1 MQILVDTSVWID
13 YFDGAI
19 TPRTDYLHEA
29 LGWGPV
35 AVADLIIAEVLQGFS
50 RESDWETVRQA
61 LLKFQVYNLGGLDLA
76 IRSAVNQRILRSKGA
91 PLPDA
96 VDCLLATLCIQKNI
110 ALLHSDPGF
119 EPFERYL
126 GLKVPDPGTAGW

>member
-1 MQILVDTSVWID
+1 M
-13 YFDGAI
+13 
-19 TPRTDYLHEA
+19 
-29 LGWGPV
+29 
-35 AVADLIIAEVLQGFS
+35 ADLIVAEVLQGFS
-50 RESDWETVRQA
+50 QEADWETVRKA

-76 IRSAVNQRILRSKGA
+76 LQSAVNQRILRSKGA

-96 VDCLLATLCIQKNI
+96 VDCLIATFCIQKNI

-126 GLKVPDPGTAGW
+126 GLKLPDPGTVGW

>member
-1 MQILVDTSVWID
+1 MKVLVDTSVWID
-13 YFDGAI
+13 YFDGAK

-35 AVADLIIAEVLQGFS
+35 TVADLIVVEVLQGFR
-50 RESDWETVRQA
+50 RETDWETARRA
-61 LLKFQVYNLGGLDLA
+61 LLKFPVYNLGGLDLA
-76 IRSAVNQRILRSKGA
+76 LQSAVNQRILRSKGA

-96 VDCLLATLCIQKNI
+96 VDCLVATFCIQENI

-126 GLKVPDPGTAGW
+126 GLKVPDPGTAG

>member
-1 MQILVDTSVWID
+1 VNVLVDTSVWID
-13 YFDGAI
+13 YFDGAA

-35 AVADLIIAEVLQGFS
+35 MVADLVVAEVLQGFP
-50 RESDWETVRQA
+50 RESDWETVRKA
-61 LLKFQVYNLGGLDLA
+61 LLKFPVYNLGGLDLA
-76 IRSAVNQRILRSKGA
+76 IQSAVNQRILRSKGA

-126 GLKVPDPGTAGW
+126 GLKVPDPGTAG